1 VSRRHEKRA
10 ARSDRAAP
18 PPVDADAPCPLC
30 QRPIPPGAR
39 ASRHHL
45 VPRLKGGTHR
55 GTVRLHHICH
65 QAIHAHFSETELAR
79 ELADPGALRAEPR
92 LAGFL
97 AWVAGKPPDFHAP
110 THRARDR
117 TPKWR

>member
-1 VSRRHEKRA
+1 MSRRHEKRA
-10 ARSDRAAP
+10 ARGGREEGGAP
-18 PPVDADAPCPLC
+18 PPEAPCPLC
-30 QRPIPPGAR
+30 LRPIPPGAR

-65 QAIHAHFSETELAR
+65 QAIYARFTETELAR
-79 ELADPGALRAEPR
+79 RFTEPEALRAEPR
-92 LAGFL
+92 LADFL
-97 AWVAGKPPDFHAP
+97 AWVSTKPPDFHAP
-110 THRARDR
+110 TRAARDR

>member
-10 ARSDRAAP
+10 AHDEREVRP
-18 PPVDADAPCPLC
+18 PPAEAACPLC
-30 QRPIPPGAR
+30 LRPIPPGAR

-55 GTVRLHHICH
+55 GTILLHHICH
-65 QAIHAHFSETELAR
+65 QAIHARFTEAELAR
-79 ELADPGALRAEPR
+79 RLTEPDTLRAEPR
-92 LAGFL
+92 LADFL
-97 AWVAGKPPDFHAP
+97 GWVASKPPDFHAP
-110 THRARDR
+110 TRISRDR

>member
-1 VSRRHEKRA
+1 MSRRHEKREA
-10 ARSDRAAP
+10 QRGQAP
-18 PPVDADAPCPLC
+18 VREVEAEAPCPLC
-30 QRPIPPGAR
+30 LRPIPPGAR

-65 QAIHAHFSETELAR
+65 QAIHARFTETELAR
-79 ELADPGALRAEPR
+79 GLAEPEALREEPR
-92 LAGFL
+92 LAEFL

-110 THRARDR
+110 TRIARDR